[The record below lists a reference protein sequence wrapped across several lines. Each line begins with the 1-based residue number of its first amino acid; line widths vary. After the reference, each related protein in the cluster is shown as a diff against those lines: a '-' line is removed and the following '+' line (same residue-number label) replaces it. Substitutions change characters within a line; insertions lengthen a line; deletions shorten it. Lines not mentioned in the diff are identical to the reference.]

1 LIIGAWIALRF
12 RPSSRIV
19 GIVMGFGAGALIA
32 AVAYE
37 LIPESSPRDFPSFIA
52 LGLGAVA
59 FFIATSL
66 IDKRS
71 KSKGTEGD
79 SAQAQTGKII
89 VLGALLDGIP
99 ESLVLGMSLFMGDA
113 ISVAFLGAV
122 IVSNLPESIS
132 ATSEMDRGG
141 VSRRKIYTI
150 WRHYYYR
157 RRDPDPIH
165 AQPGGNICQG
175 LRRWRGTRYAGGF
188 NDARRLP
195 GRRKA
200 NRTDDRD
207 RVCLRLHP
215 RTDWMTLNMMEPRG
229 DTVEVIRVWVSG
241 FKPEL
246 SQTIIF
252 PIQSKGNAAK
262 PFRFYYSRN

>member
-141 VSRRKIYTI
+141 VPRRKIYTI
-150 WRHYYYR
+150 WLIVLLSCVIITIVGATLIQYTPSLEGIYVKAFAAGAVLAMLA
-157 RRDPDPIH
+157 DSMMPEGF
-165 AQPGGNICQG
+165 QEGGRLTG
-175 LRRWRGTRYAGGF
+175 LMTVIGF
-188 NDARRLP
+188 AFASILALI
-195 GRRKA
+195 G
-200 NRTDDRD
+200 
-207 RVCLRLHP
+207 
-215 RTDWMTLNMMEPRG
+215 
-229 DTVEVIRVWVSG
+229 
-241 FKPEL
+241 
-246 SQTIIF
+246 
-252 PIQSKGNAAK
+252 
-262 PFRFYYSRN
+262 